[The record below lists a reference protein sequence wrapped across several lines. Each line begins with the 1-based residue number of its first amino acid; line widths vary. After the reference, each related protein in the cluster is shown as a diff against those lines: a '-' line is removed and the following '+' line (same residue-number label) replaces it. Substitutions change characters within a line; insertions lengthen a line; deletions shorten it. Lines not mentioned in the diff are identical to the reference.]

1 MVALLRKSISLSK
14 VKKGA
19 KQRQSYRRRR
29 EIWPLT
35 KSVSLKSNLRFQL
48 TRHLMIYYIKNKK
61 KNSCKFNGMLQVK
74 LGIFIYF
81 YNLISVFQGTMCKER
96 RDEVH
101 H

>member
-1 MVALLRKSISLSK
+1 MKVVDGDKKSRKGLVRKGTRSSHMVALLRKSISLSK

-61 KNSCKFNGMLQVK
+61 KIVV
-74 LGIFIYF
+74 
-81 YNLISVFQGTMCKER
+81 NLMECYK
-96 RDEVH
+96 
-101 H
+101 